1 MADVIGN
8 SEWASRHY
16 LEQLQANL
24 KRDGD
29 DRLTRALADYDVS
42 KFALSWIT
50 SVATVI
56 LITIFMR
63 STYLGNGLDCILIM
77 LIGVVLGWVAQAAC
91 VAQQPGE
98 TQSQKDAYAQLSH
111 EEEAELGP
119 STRHLMALKI
129 RVGAIQDD
137 IDTQTK

>member
-1 MADVIGN
+1 MADVVEN

-50 SVATVI
+50 SVAAAI
-56 LITIFMR
+56 LITIFVR
-63 STYLGNGLDCILIM
+63 SACLGNGLDCILIM
-77 LIGVVLGWVAQAAC
+77 LIGVVLGLIYREGNQRLFRH
-91 VAQQPGE
+91 
-98 TQSQKDAYAQLSH
+98 YNRRFY
-111 EEEAELGP
+111 EAVPEDLRWCFRQ
-119 STRHLMALKI
+119 RH
-129 RVGAIQDD
+129 
-137 IDTQTK
+137 